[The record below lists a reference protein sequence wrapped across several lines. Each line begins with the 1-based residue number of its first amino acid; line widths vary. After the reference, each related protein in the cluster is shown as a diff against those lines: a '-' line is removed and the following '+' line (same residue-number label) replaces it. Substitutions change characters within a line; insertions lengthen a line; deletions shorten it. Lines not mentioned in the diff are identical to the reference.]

1 MGQGSAYEKTKMQP
15 IRVSRIEMDFL
26 KHIYPKWYPIV
37 PDTRLCCRYHLHE
50 HIEIIV
56 VDEGCISFF
65 LNGVQYDL
73 AKDDVLFINP
83 FEPHS
88 AFVSNRCDR
97 ALYYAVNLDPNLLK
111 QIPIVKLKRILDDLV
126 NVRCRYPSR
135 ICDCAVSAKV
145 LACLRELIDSCTK
158 DDELE
163 CMSQLLSLFSLV
175 DQPFPS
181 GEEMETK
188 LSAEFIK
195 AVITYIQNTPLQEIS
210 LGTIAETMSYN
221 KAYFTTLFKKNF
233 GMSFIDYVNNYKIEL
248 AKGYIRNGNY
258 NLNEVAIQSG
268 FNYYA
273 YFFKKFKVIA
283 GVSPSDFAEQCG
295 AARKGN

>member
-1 MGQGSAYEKTKMQP
+1 MSQASAYEKKKTQP
-15 IRVSRIEMDFL
+15 IRVSHIEMDFV
-26 KHIYPKWYPIV
+26 KNIYPKWYPIAQN
-37 PDTRLCCRYHLHE
+37 TRLCCHYHLHE

-73 AKDDVLFINP
+73 ARDDVLFINP

-97 ALYYAVNLDPNLLK
+97 AVYHAVNLDPNLLR
-111 QIPIVKLKRILDDLV
+111 QIPSTKMKRILDDLV
-126 NVRCRYPSR
+126 NGRSRYPR
-135 ICDCAVSAKV
+135 QIYDGAVSSQI
-145 LACLRELIDSCTK
+145 LICLRRIIESRTR

-163 CMSQLLSLFSLV
+163 CMSQTVHLFALL
-175 DQPFPS
+175 DQPTPS
-181 GEEMETK
+181 GVENENR

-195 AVITYIQNTPLQEIS
+195 TVVTYIQNTPLQEIS
-210 LGTIAETMSYN
+210 LGVIASTMSYN

-258 NLNEVAIQSG
+258 NLNEVAMESG

-273 YFFKKFKVIA
+273 YFFKKFKVIT
-283 GVSPSDFAEQCG
+283 GVSPSDFAEQCR
-295 AARKGN
+295 AERKS